1 MLTQATQ
8 NDPNQMGLQNPNTS
22 EVGVDP
28 VLKVI
33 LGHTGNSKSAWSGG
47 AHSGSGRWRVRSSK
61 SASTKMK
68 LSISSTTSCQKLTED
83 LGWELVV

>member
-33 LGHTGNSKSAWSGG
+33 LGHTVSLKPAK
-47 AHSGSGRWRVRSSK
+47 A
-61 SASTKMK
+61 T
-68 LSISSTTSCQKLTED
+68 
-83 LGWELVV
+83 